1 MIETSKGFRRHRTN
15 PGFLRFAGLLMAS
28 CLATEAGATEPCGLC
43 DEKIVTNS
51 VLAQCFL
58 DEYPSLAGK
67 TDGAIVVDLS
77 KCEQERSIVP
87 PLAMPG
93 QQVLEPSLTFMVTPT
108 QLDCL
113 KTELERKDI
122 ELDPSATIELGTC

>member
-1 MIETSKGFRRHRTN
+1 MRSKHRLVSAT
-15 PGFLRFAGLLMAS
+15 AGLLAS
-28 CLATEAGATEPCGLC
+28 VGFVASAGATEPCGLC

-58 DEYPSLAGK
+58 DEYPFLAGK
-67 TDGAIVVDLS
+67 ASGAIVVDLS

-93 QQVLEPSLTFMVTPT
+93 QPVLAPSLTFVVTPT

-113 KTELERKDI
+113 KTRLERKDI
-122 ELDPSATIELGTC
+122 ELDPSATIELGTCQ

>member
-1 MIETSKGFRRHRTN
+1 MRGRSIAAG
-15 PGFLRFAGLLMAS
+15 AGLLAFVS
-28 CLATEAGATEPCGLC
+28 GAGAAEPCGLC

-58 DEYPSLAGK
+58 DEYPFLAGK
-67 TDGAIVVDLS
+67 SESAIVVDLS

-87 PLAMPG
+87 PLAAPG
-93 QQVLEPSLTFMVTPT
+93 QEVLAPSVTFMLTKP

-113 KTELERKDI
+113 KTKLETEDI
-122 ELDPSATIELGTC
+122 ELDPSATIELGSCQ